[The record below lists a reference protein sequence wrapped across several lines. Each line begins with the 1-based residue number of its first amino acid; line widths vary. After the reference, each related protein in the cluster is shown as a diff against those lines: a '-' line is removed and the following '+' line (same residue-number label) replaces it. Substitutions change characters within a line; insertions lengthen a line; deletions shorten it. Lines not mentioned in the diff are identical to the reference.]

1 MGIALKV
8 IAMDYVSDGEEMI
21 RGRKGREDRGG
32 KDRGGKEID
41 FGLGRDIILLR
52 KGFWDI
58 NCIIWICVGNCISI
72 ATRYHRYDDMTNHT
86 YNHTKI

>member
-1 MGIALKV
+1 
-8 IAMDYVSDGEEMI
+8 MDYVSDGEKMM
-21 RGRKGREDRGG
+21 RGRKDRGG
-32 KDRGGKEID
+32 KDRGRKDRGRKEID

-72 ATRYHRYDDMTNHT
+72 ATRYHGYDDMITIQP
-86 YNHTKI
+86 YQDLI